1 MYNNEENGFYI
12 CKWSVIGRGIRF
24 MKIINEC
31 KDSVLV
37 KILGGFIISII
48 SWICVD
54 ISGLVNKII
63 ILFQLST
70 DVQPYII
77 LLDFVIKIA
86 VCLTIL
92 LLYIL
97 SYILLGHTGSVGNKK
112 YYAIDIVKYI
122 KKHKLKLSKVV
133 IFGYS
138 LSFIESIRVF
148 LYDRSINNVTV
159 DLIVPSEEYIEKN
172 IVENKPITTRIEMLN
187 GRLKD
192 WESLEN
198 ENRIKKLN
206 IRRYPVLPT
215 EYGIL
220 LNDEIL
226 FLFYYIWERNE
237 SKYKLVKA
245 PLEKRGMIKLTLK
258 NQGELFE
265 YYYHKLQIAIHN

>member
-1 MYNNEENGFYI
+1 
-12 CKWSVIGRGIRF
+12 

-48 SWICVD
+48 TWVCVD

-70 DVQPYII
+70 DVQQYII

-92 LLYIL
+92 LLYML

-138 LSFIESIRVF
+138 LSFIEPIRVY
-148 LYDRSINNVTV
+148 LHDRSINNVTV
-159 DLIVPSEEYIEKN
+159 DLIIPSKEYIEKN
-172 IVENKPITTRIEMLN
+172 LEENKPITTRIEVLN
-187 GRLKD
+187 GRLEE

-206 IRRYPVLPT
+206 IRRYPVLPI

-226 FLFYYIWERNE
+226 FVFYYIWERNG

-258 NQGELFE
+258 NQRELFE
-265 YYYHKLQIAIHN
+265 YYYHKLQTAIHN